1 MQSVQTL
8 NHHHQSFGLR
18 HPHTIQKKWNFD
30 CFSRWRWNS
39 FLFFFGSAIN
49 FRQLPRQCMLAG
61 LTVEEGVKRV
71 LFVAL
76 LQFNSFV
83 LFLVFLPTISV
94 ELKLNSTLTCRLP
107 VLLHWR
113 RLMDCTVTEECSIS
127 NSYPFNRPK
136 GVERENCIESF
147 PFNLNDSPRNNPP
160 PHQADRWTMII

>member
-30 CFSRWRWNS
+30 CFSRWWWNS

-49 FRQLPRQCMLAG
+49 FRQLPQQCMLAG

-94 ELKLNSTLTCRLP
+94 ELKLNSTLTLP
-107 VLLHWR
+107 VACPVALKKINGLHSHWGV
-113 RLMDCTVTEECSIS
+113 L
-127 NSYPFNRPK
+127 YLQQLPFNRLK
-136 GVERENCIESF
+136 GKETASN
-147 PFNLNDSPRNNPP
+147 PFLL
-160 PHQADRWTMII
+160 I